1 MTQKPPHVVV
11 VRCSLL
17 DGYDPIAEID
27 KLVRTKKSAWFAKYG
42 QPLGPQ
48 IGETLQDRARDVYA
62 LLVHKGKAEDG
73 GQYILK
79 LYRVLDITKDET
91 PPSGSFPRYYVA
103 FLSRIRTWIRLAP
116 YEGVAVTFDDL
127 TTRSS
132 GLPLRKSL
140 AQSMKGHFNA
150 VLQVGQHV

>member
-1 MTQKPPHVVV
+1 MTPKPPHVVV

-27 KLVRTKKSAWFAKYG
+27 KLVRTKKSAWFGKYG
-42 QPLGPQ
+42 QPLGPR
-48 IGETLQDRARDVYA
+48 IKETLESGEREVYA
-62 LLVHKGKAEDG
+62 LLVRKGKEEEG
-73 GQYILK
+73 GQYIFK
-79 LYRVLDITKDET
+79 LYRVLDITKDVT
-91 PPSGSFPRYYVA
+91 PPAGAYPRYYSA
-103 FLSRIRTWIRLAP
+103 FLNRIRTWIRLAP
-116 YEGVAVTFDDL
+116 YEGVEVSLDDL

-150 VLQVGQHV
+150 VLRVRQHV